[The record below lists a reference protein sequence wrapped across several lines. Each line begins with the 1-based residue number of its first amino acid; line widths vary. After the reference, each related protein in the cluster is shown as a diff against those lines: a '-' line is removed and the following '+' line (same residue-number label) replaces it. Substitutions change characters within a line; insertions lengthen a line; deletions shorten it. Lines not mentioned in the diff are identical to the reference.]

1 MKAPEPIQAEI
12 RNKVAEIAT
21 QVKALR
27 AEYRAT
33 TYTALKKYGVQSN
46 AIAHVLAG
54 KQYTLETLLLLL
66 HEVNYTITL
75 TPKAKKP

>member
-27 AEYRAT
+27 TEHHAT

-46 AIAHVLAG
+46 AVAHVLAG
-54 KQYTLETLLLLL
+54 KQYTLETLLILL
-66 HEVNYTITL
+66 HEVNHTITI
-75 TPKAKKP
+75 TPKP